1 MTKIGIIGGGIN
13 GLMSAYYCQK
23 MGYEVTIIEQG
34 DLSDGCSYGNAG
46 MIVPSHIIPLAAPG
60 MIAKGLRWMLSPTS
74 PFYIRP
80 RMSGRLIK
88 WGSLFYKN
96 STAAHVEKSIP
107 ILRDLSLLSKQLY
120 QDFQKDNTFDF
131 GWHEKGLLMLYQTAK
146 MEHEEIEGAA
156 MANKAGIEA
165 HVLNKRE
172 VQDLNPN
179 TYFNIQGGVLYP
191 DDAHLSPNLLM
202 TGLKKQL
209 IQTVT
214 ASGARQEG
222 VIFLDKTAVI
232 DFEIKNQKV
241 VSIITAQ
248 QKLDFDEIVIT
259 AGAWTGV
266 LSEKLGI
273 SLPLQGG
280 KGYSFM
286 LNGIGNKVNI
296 PSILL
301 EARATATPIGNDL
314 RCAGTM
320 EIVGLDLSVNMKRVQ
335 GIVNGINNF
344 FPELTIN
351 LPQQEAVWSGL
362 RPCSPDGLPYIGRVN
377 HLKNVTIATGH
388 GMMGL
393 SLGAA
398 TGKLVSEIVAHD
410 PLLPRSA
417 RSDNYP
423 FGNISAL
430 MMNNLNPQRF

>member
-23 MGYEVTIIEQG
+23 MGYEVTIIDQG

-80 RMSGRLIK
+80 RLSGRLIK
-88 WGSLFYKN
+88 WGKLFYEN
-96 STAAHVEKSIP
+96 STNVHVEKSIP

-131 GWHEKGLLMLYQTAK
+131 GWHEKGLLMLYQTPK

-165 HVLNKRE
+165 HVLNKKE

-179 TYFNIQGGVLYP
+179 THFNIQGGVLYP
-191 DDAHLSPNLLM
+191 GDAHLSPNLLM
-202 TGLKKQL
+202 NGLKKHL
-209 IQTVT
+209 FTPKGINK
-214 ASGARQEG
+214 G
-222 VIFLDKTAVI
+222 VIFLNKTEVI

-241 VSIITAQ
+241 VGIITPQ
-248 QKLDFDEIVIT
+248 QKLTFDEIVIT

-280 KGYSFM
+280 KGYSFI
-286 LNGIGNKVNI
+286 LKGLGEKVNI

-301 EARATATPIGNDL
+301 EARATATPMGNDL

-320 EIVGLDLSVNMKRVQ
+320 EIVGLDLSVNMNRVQ

-344 FPELTIN
+344 FPELKID
-351 LPQQEAVWSGL
+351 LPQKEAVWSGL

-398 TGKLVSEIVAHD
+398 TGKLVAEIVAHD
-410 PLLPRSA
+410 PLS
-417 RSDNYP
+417 
-423 FGNISAL
+423 ISAVL
-430 MMNNLNPQRF
+430 MNNLEPMRF

>member
-1 MTKIGIIGGGIN
+1 MAKIGIIGGGIN
-13 GLMSAYYCQK
+13 GLMTAYYCQK
-23 MGYEVTIIEQG
+23 MGYEVTIIDQG
-34 DLSDGCSYGNAG
+34 DLSEGCSYGNAG

-74 PFYIRP
+74 PFYVRP

-96 STAAHVEKSIP
+96 STAVHVEKSIP

-156 MANKAGIEA
+156 MADKVGIEA
-165 HVLNKRE
+165 HVLDKKE

-179 TYFNIQGGVLYP
+179 TPFNIQGGVFYP
-191 DDAHLSPNLLM
+191 GDAHLSPNLLM
-202 TGLKKQL
+202 NGLKKQL
-209 IQTVT
+209 FT
-214 ASGARQEG
+214 EG
-222 VIFLDKTAVI
+222 VIFLNKTEVI
-232 DFEIKNQKV
+232 DFDIKNQKV
-241 VSIITAQ
+241 VSIITAHQ
-248 QKLDFDEIVIT
+248 TLDFDEIVIT

-286 LNGIGNKVNI
+286 LNGLGEKVNI

-301 EARATATPIGNDL
+301 EARATATPMGNDL

-344 FPELTIN
+344 FPELKID
-351 LPQQEAVWSGL
+351 LPEKEVVWSGL
-362 RPCSPDGLPYIGRVN
+362 RPCSPDGLPYIGRVA

-398 TGKLVSEIVAHD
+398 TGKLVAEIVAHD
-410 PLLPRSA
+410 PLS
-417 RSDNYP
+417 
-423 FGNISAL
+423 ISAL
-430 MMNNLNPQRF
+430 MMNNLNPQRFG